1 MPIFQSSAVGPP
13 QVGVP
18 STNKSIMG
26 KDDFL
31 KLLTKQLRY
40 QDPLEPMK
48 GAEFATQLAQ
58 FSSVEQL
65 NNISTSLIESINAN
79 YMLTQA
85 INNGLSAGFVGKQVR
100 ASGDT
105 FRLIGAGDD
114 RQVKLGYELASA
126 ATTVKVVIKD
136 DQGRIVR
143 TLQGM
148 GGNKGENTFTWDG
161 KNDNGEDLPDG
172 SYTFSVEAKGA
183 NNSSIDASTY
193 FYGKVSGVRFTAEGT
208 KFVINGQE
216 VLLSSILEVLE
227 G

>member
-1 MPIFQSSAVGPP
+1 
-13 QVGVP
+13 
-18 STNKSIMG
+18 
-26 KDDFL
+26 
-31 KLLTKQLRY
+31 
-40 QDPLEPMK
+40 
-48 GAEFATQLAQ
+48 
-58 FSSVEQL
+58 
-65 NNISTSLIESINAN
+65 
-79 YMLTQA
+79 MLTQA

-105 FRLIGAGDD
+105 FRLTGAGDD

-136 DQGRIVR
+136 DQGHIVR

-161 KNDNGEDLPDG
+161 KNDDGEDLPEG

-193 FYGKVSGVRFTAEGT
+193 FFGKVSGVRFTAEGT